1 MEKINLKNGRVHEV
15 VTDQGTIQTEI
26 VVNASGLW
34 GREVGK
40 LVGLSLPVVPMAH
53 LYLMTLPIEGV
64 DHTRRPCAT
73 PTCWSTGEWADL

>member
-1 MEKINLKNGRVHEV
+1 M

-26 VVNASGLW
+26 VVNAASGFM
-34 GREVGK
+34 GTRVGK

-73 PTCWSTGEWADL
+73 RPAGLLAKRSADCDGWL